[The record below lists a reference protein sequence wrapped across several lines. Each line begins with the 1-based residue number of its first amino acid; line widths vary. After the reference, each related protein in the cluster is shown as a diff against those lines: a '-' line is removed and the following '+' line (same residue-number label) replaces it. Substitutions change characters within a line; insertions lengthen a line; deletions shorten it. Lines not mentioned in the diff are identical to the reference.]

1 MTGRLEGKVAF
12 VTYAKFGLT
21 SVYSLFKN
29 PPATSDPLQDKASC
43 GIFCGRRDLCRADPS
58 AARSD

>member
-21 SVYSLFKN
+21 SRVQLV
-29 PPATSDPLQDKASC
+29 QE
-43 GIFCGRRDLCRADPS
+43 S
-58 AARSD
+58 ARHE